1 MEIKLGGKYNSF
13 LFKRK
18 IGFQQKVNKY
28 KKDKTVIVKLSFSNL
43 QLIIGRKKL
52 NK

>member
-1 MEIKLGGKYNSF
+1 MEIKLGGKYNSS

-18 IGFQQKVNKY
+18 IGFQPKVNKF
-28 KKDKTVIVKLSFSNL
+28 KKDQMAMVKLSFLNL
-43 QLIIGRKKL
+43 QLILGRKKL